1 MMNSVKNLPTTHK
14 QYVVARACDGDLWY
28 WGSWDSEETAHTV
41 ANDIDG
47 IVVYDEEE

>member
-1 MMNSVKNLPTTHK
+1 MMMNVKNLPATHK
-14 QYVVARACDGDLWY
+14 TFVVARAFDGDLWY

-41 ANDIDG
+41 AIDIDG

>member
-1 MMNSVKNLPTTHK
+1 MMNVNNLPAIHK
-14 QYVVARACDGDLWY
+14 AFVVARAVDGELWF

-41 ANDIDG
+41 ANDING